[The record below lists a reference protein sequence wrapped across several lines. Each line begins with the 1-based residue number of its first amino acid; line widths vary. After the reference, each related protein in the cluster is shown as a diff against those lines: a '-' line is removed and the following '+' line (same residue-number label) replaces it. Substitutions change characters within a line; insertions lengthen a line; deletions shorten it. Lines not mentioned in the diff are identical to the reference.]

1 LSKAGKNYI
10 FEVGKLIGDQIKLEP
25 SELAARQVDLW
36 IPHARTIENNIS
48 ITIPAGYS
56 VEGLENLTMT
66 IDNESG
72 SFISNAKLE
81 NDKVLISS
89 KKIYK
94 KNFDK
99 KEAWPNYV
107 AFLESA

>member
-1 LSKAGKNYI
+1 
-10 FEVGKLIGDQIKLEP
+10 
-25 SELAARQVDLW
+25 
-36 IPHARTIENNIS
+36 
-48 ITIPAGYS
+48 
-56 VEGLENLTMT
+56 MT

-72 SFISNAKLE
+72 SFTSTAKLE

-99 KEAWPNYV
+99 KDAWPNYV
-107 AFLESA
+107 AFLELAYKFSQSKIVLKKK